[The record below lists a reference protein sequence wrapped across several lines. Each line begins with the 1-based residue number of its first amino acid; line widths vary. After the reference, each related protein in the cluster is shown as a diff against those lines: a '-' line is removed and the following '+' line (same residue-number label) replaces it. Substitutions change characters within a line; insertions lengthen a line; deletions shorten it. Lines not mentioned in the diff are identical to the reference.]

1 MLTIDVSGHVVD
13 HMRKTLAGQQNKN
26 MEYYFF
32 DSTRKDSLSTIRF
45 LRSILHQLLRI
56 KEMIPEMQHR
66 LEAIVGVNGERGPDF
81 DELQTIIDEMYCKLS
96 QVFFIIDGV
105 DETEHE
111 ERKVLFR
118 FLRRILQD
126 QPKTKFYISS
136 QPEVDIGAIFNSL
149 QTIHFKASDV
159 ESDIRAFIDF
169 RIDHTDCAEFTS
181 MCKPN
186 VIGGVKNTLAL
197 KAQRIYLFIYF
208 ISFNVRH
215 PRNVC

>member
-1 MLTIDVSGHVVD
+1 MLTIDASGHVVD
-13 HMRKTLAGQQNKN
+13 YMRKTLAGQQNKN
-26 MEYYFF
+26 MVYYFF
-32 DSTRKDSLSTIRF
+32 DSTRKHSLSTIGF

-56 KEMIPEMQHR
+56 KDMTPGMQHR
-66 LEAIVGVNGERGPDF
+66 LEAIVGVEGEREPGS
-81 DELQTIIDEMYCKLS
+81 DELQTIIFELCRKLS

-111 ERKVLFR
+111 ERKAVFR

-136 QPEVDIGAIFNSL
+136 QPEVDLGTIFSSL

-169 RIDHTDCAEFTS
+169 RIGHPDFTEFTS
-181 MCKPN
+181 MCKPD
-186 VIGGVKNTLAL
+186 VIDDVKHTLAL
-197 KAQRIYLFIYF
+197 KAQGMY
-208 ISFNVRH
+208 VDM
-215 PRNVC
+215 